1 MDKRTWKQYKYK
13 TIRKRGG
20 ESWIREGFLMH
31 AISDRKIIEKHIIK
45 NAGYGIVEFEPYEAV
60 YAK

>member
-1 MDKRTWKQYKYK
+1 MR
-13 TIRKRGG
+13 
-20 ESWIREGFLMH
+20 
-31 AISDRKIIEKHIIK
+31 AISDRKIIEKHKIK